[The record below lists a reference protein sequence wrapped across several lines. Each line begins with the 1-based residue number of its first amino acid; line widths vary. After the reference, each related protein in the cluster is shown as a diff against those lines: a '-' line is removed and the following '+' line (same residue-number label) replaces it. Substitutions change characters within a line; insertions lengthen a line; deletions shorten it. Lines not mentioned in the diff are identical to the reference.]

1 MQINKVE
8 ICGVNT
14 SELPVLKNNQMMEL
28 LLKIKEGDEEARQ
41 EFVRGNLRLVL
52 SVIQKFNNRGE
63 NIDDLFQIGCIG
75 LIKAIDNFDLSQN
88 VRFSTYAVP
97 MIIGEIRRYLRD
109 NNPIRVSRS
118 LKDIAYKALQVRE
131 RLVRNNAKEPTVSEI
146 AKELELEVEDVVM
159 ALDAIQDPISLFD
172 PVYQDN
178 GDAIF
183 VMDQVQ
189 DKKDT
194 DENWLQEIAL
204 KEAFRESLAALGGHL
219 DILVTA
225 HGVQSRHPSEE
236 FPMEDWKRVL
246 DVNLTAVFELC
257 QLAAKQFMAQESKGK
272 IITVASMLSFFGGY
286 TVPAYAAS
294 KGGVAQITKA
304 FCNEWA
310 EKGINVNSIAPGYMA
325 TEMNTALLD
334 PKNPRKEAITNRIP
348 AKRWGTAEDMKGPC
362 VFLASDASD
371 YLNGAVIPVDGGY
384 LVR

>member
-1 MQINKVE
+1 MSI
-8 ICGVNT
+8 
-14 SELPVLKNNQMMEL
+14 
-28 LLKIKEGDEEARQ
+28 
-41 EFVRGNLRLVL
+41 F
-52 SVIQKFNNRGE
+52 
-63 NIDDLFQIGCIG
+63 DLTGK
-75 LIKAIDNFDLSQN
+75 KAIVTGGSRGLGHGMAEGLMEAGCE
-88 VRFSTYAVP
+88 VV
-97 MIIGEIRRYLRD
+97 IIGTRESI
-109 NNPIRVSRS
+109 
-118 LKDIAYKALQVRE
+118 KDR
-131 RLVRNNAKEPTVSEI
+131 
-146 AKELELEVEDVVM
+146 
-159 ALDAIQDPISLFD
+159 
-172 PVYQDN
+172 
-178 GDAIF
+178 
-183 VMDQVQ
+183 
-189 DKKDT
+189 
-194 DENWLQEIAL
+194 
-204 KEAFRESLAALGGHL
+204 AFRESLAALGGHL

-257 QLAAKQFMAQESKGK
+257 QLAAKQFMVQESKGK

-334 PKNPRKEAITNRIP
+334 PDNPRKEAITNRIP